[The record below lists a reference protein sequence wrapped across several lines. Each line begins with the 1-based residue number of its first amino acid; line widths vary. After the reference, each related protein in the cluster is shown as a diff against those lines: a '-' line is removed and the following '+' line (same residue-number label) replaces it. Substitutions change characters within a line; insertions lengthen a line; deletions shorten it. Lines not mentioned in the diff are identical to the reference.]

1 MCNVRDLPTWKF
13 YSQYN
18 FTFSKNKIICLTN
31 LAYITQAS
39 NSGGLIET
47 LKLESLDLMM
57 FRKSKLSFK
66 IAELKNY
73 SNWKCRQNGCSITR
87 ECFIFE
93 VKNKPSR
100 KQKSCKKENW
110 IEKTDYLL
118 TDNAEEKLRQHTSY

>member
-1 MCNVRDLPTWKF
+1 
-13 YSQYN
+13 
-18 FTFSKNKIICLTN
+18 
-31 LAYITQAS
+31 
-39 NSGGLIET
+39 
-47 LKLESLDLMM
+47 M

-66 IAELKNY
+66 IAEFKNY
-73 SNWKCRQNGCSITR
+73 SNRKCRQNGCSIAK

-118 TDNAEEKLRQHTSY
+118 TGNAEEVKKATYKLLIRRTWSPDPAELVNSILTSS